1 MAIKGFE
8 ILLWFLIIPLAAGNL
23 PVFETG
29 KEKDWFVRMAD
40 ALICG
45 YVLLFAV
52 FELLALPLI
61 FTRQSFAVLKYS
73 YEILACV
80 LALAGVIFAWK
91 NKKNRADGAERKKSL
106 SRKKIPAAM
115 WLAFLLVA
123 IQMGAYVFGM
133 ATDLDDAFYVAT
145 ATTTLETN
153 GMFTYDA
160 YTGMLASYLPARYVF
175 APFPILLA
183 FYSDMVHMHAAVV
196 AHTVEPVFFLLISYL
211 VYWKIGRKL
220 FDKDDRKVGLFLL
233 FLVLIQMFSYYS
245 VHSLETFGSVDGPG
259 VRFVV
264 FLQGCALR
272 CKYCHNP
279 ETWAEG
285 GEEWTVDKLFQRV
298 WRYRNYWG
306 KKGGITVSGGE
317 PLRQMEFLTAFFE
330 LARSKGV
337 HTALDTAGQ
346 PFRPDDAAYL
356 ADFDRLMKS
365 TSLVILDLK
374 EIDPEK
380 HRRLTGK
387 DNANILAMA
396 RHISD
401 LGVPLWIRHV
411 LVPGLTDDEDGL
423 RKTAEFISSLK
434 TVQRVEV
441 LPYHTLGLFKW
452 QKLGIP
458 YPLPDAVPPTAE
470 QVKRAEEL
478 LETARYTS

>member
-1 MAIKGFE
+1 MQLCNPI
-8 ILLWFLIIPLAAGNL
+8 
-23 PVFETG
+23 
-29 KEKDWFVRMAD
+29 
-40 ALICG
+40 G
-45 YVLLFAV
+45 Y
-52 FELLALPLI
+52 
-61 FTRQSFAVLKYS
+61 
-73 YEILACV
+73 
-80 LALAGVIFAWK
+80 
-91 NKKNRADGAERKKSL
+91 
-106 SRKKIPAAM
+106 
-115 WLAFLLVA
+115 
-123 IQMGAYVFGM
+123 
-133 ATDLDDAFYVAT
+133 
-145 ATTTLETN
+145 
-153 GMFTYDA
+153 
-160 YTGMLASYLPARYVF
+160 
-175 APFPILLA
+175 
-183 FYSDMVHMHAAVV
+183 
-196 AHTVEPVFFLLISYL
+196 
-211 VYWKIGRKL
+211 
-220 FDKDDRKVGLFLL
+220 
-233 FLVLIQMFSYYS
+233 

-285 GEEWTVDKLFQRV
+285 GEEWTVDKLFQRA

-306 KKGGITVSGGE
+306 KRGGITVSGGE